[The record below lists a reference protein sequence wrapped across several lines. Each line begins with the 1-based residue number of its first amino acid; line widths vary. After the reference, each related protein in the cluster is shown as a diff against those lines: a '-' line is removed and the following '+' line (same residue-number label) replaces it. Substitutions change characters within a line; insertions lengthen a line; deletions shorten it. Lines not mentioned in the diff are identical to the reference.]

1 MMNKILKAVVIVI
14 FILAF
19 PKQSLT
25 GQVKLKPGIWT
36 NITPANS
43 NPATDRFTG
52 LALDPSNPG
61 TIYVGQETNGIWKS
75 TDGGSTW
82 VQLGDPK
89 YIYNYESTTRNVQN
103 PGCIAVDPKNSQHLY
118 CSHGGWGKGN
128 TAGFWES
135 TDGGVN
141 WKHPSGF
148 EAAMKLPGGSTD
160 VGKFDVDPNDFKHVL
175 IGLRYIEKPIG
186 FWETKDGGVTFI
198 LHPMPFSYG
207 GSTPGINFLCKP
219 SLGIGN
225 SSTWLLSSE
234 GPGFWR
240 TTDAGAH
247 WTQVS
252 TTLSGIHG
260 GINNMYYTKTGVLYY
275 GGTPYPTRSTDNG
288 ITWQEITSNMYGYYS
303 TICGD
308 GNFIYQSSQGN
319 NVNMMRT
326 VESDGMTWT
335 TMTTLEERP
344 WFMAFDPV
352 NYIMYT
358 TNGNSGVWALKSAPL
373 GMTTVKKHAEVNRSA
388 LQKSNTMVLVGSKKV
403 IKGSVFDVAGRSL
416 DRVNSSGQVVV
427 VKKLQDLQVK

>member
-1 MMNKILKAVVIVI
+1 MLNKISKIVLI
-14 FILAF
+14 GMIVLAF

-25 GQVKLKPGIWT
+25 GQVKLEPGIWT
-36 NITPANS
+36 NITPAHS
-43 NPATDRFTG
+43 NPATDRFVG
-52 LALDPSNPG
+52 LALDPGNPG
-61 TIYVGQETNGIWKS
+61 TMYVGQETNGIWKS

-82 VQLGDPK
+82 VQLGDPD
-89 YIYNYESTTRNVQN
+89 YVYNYESTTKNIQT
-103 PGCIAVDPKNSQHLY
+103 PCCIAVDPKNPQHLY

-128 TAGFWES
+128 TGGFWES

-148 EAAMKLPGGSTD
+148 EEAMRLPGGSTD

-186 FWETKDGGVTFI
+186 FWETKDGGVSFI
-198 LHPMPFSYG
+198 VHPMPFSYG
-207 GSTPGINFLCKP
+207 GSTPGINFLCNP

-225 SSTWLLSSE
+225 SSTWILSSE

-252 TTLSGIHG
+252 ATLTGIHG
-260 GINNMYYTKTGVLYY
+260 GINNMYYTKSGVLYY

-303 TICGD
+303 CVCGD
-308 GNFIYQSSQGN
+308 GNYIYQSSQGN

-326 VESDGMTWT
+326 AESDGTTWAP
-335 TMTTLEERP
+335 MAQLEERP
-344 WFMAFDPV
+344 WFMVFDAV
-352 NYIMYT
+352 NRIMYT

-373 GMTTVKKHAEVNRSA
+373 GTTTLKKQGEMNRPGM
-388 LQKSNTMVLVGSKKV
+388 QKLNHQILVGNKNIPRGGVHDIS
-403 IKGSVFDVAGRSL
+403 GRSL
-416 DRVNSSGQVVV
+416 DNVKCFGQAVVI
-427 VKKLQDLQVK
+427 KRK